1 MRTHAGACGCE
12 ERTLSTAPLTYGPV
26 LGSSTTAS
34 PPATVPLSSRR
45 SLTCRTARPVGAR
58 LLARACR
65 RLGTCSSRAC
75 VRACER
81 VHERL
86 RASVSVRERARAC
99 LLVVDFDIRH
109 ARKELVVS
117 LRLAPGHATTGW
129 AHVSD
134 AAAAMQR
141 NGSVGALGRL
151 CPTISFSTAASFI
164 ISSAMWQFGSLII
177 AACLRHTART
187 SQRGL

>member
-1 MRTHAGACGCE
+1 M
-12 ERTLSTAPLTYGPV
+12 
-26 LGSSTTAS
+26 
-34 PPATVPLSSRR
+34 
-45 SLTCRTARPVGAR
+45 
-58 LLARACR
+58 
-65 RLGTCSSRAC
+65 
-75 VRACER
+75 
-81 VHERL
+81 
-86 RASVSVRERARAC
+86 SVRERAQAC

-151 CPTISFSTAASFI
+151 CQRDFVLYSSVIYHI
-164 ISSAMWQFGSLII
+164 ISNVLFGNSGVSLLQHACATLHAHCKEVCDGEDHQPRLGR
-177 AACLRHTART
+177 AAH
-187 SQRGL
+187 QRVRLACGMRG